1 MAIVKCA
8 DQLLPKLANIQ
19 LHHYLS
25 ERVAANSHN
34 YAFDLEGLK
43 EALTDLES
51 ELGFAL
57 VLAKGLEVLDHE
69 RRVNASRSNASIAYL
84 HGASEFLLDHASNL
98 TRLDGSRNGPV
109 GMYPTGFAIIDN
121 LAAGRMNNA
130 QTLRVQSVQLLNNRD
145 YSEQQ
150 GYAEDKER
158 MRDPENYVWIIP
170 QRIFVFAHELM
181 GQREGQAKQPWD
193 HWDVIGDDD
202 YIAAARAVYT
212 KDIAEAAQVVCK
224 LCNLHVE
231 YSNPFPEEDDNDH
244 LVGIE
249 FDTPVRTLWP
259 TEIFAWLR
267 LRHERGLPLP
277 VVDHPLLNQPLGQ
290 FDPAAKPVA
299 DHEPWF
305 TELVNKL
312 AAFQPRYASLPE
324 MVFGNP

>member
-1 MAIVKCA
+1 MVVKCSEA
-8 DQLLPKLANIQ
+8 AAPKLSYA
-19 LHHYLS
+19 LL
-25 ERVAANSHN
+25 ERDAEQETARYSKNVKRG
-34 YAFDLEGLK
+34 LERITQWYSDPGVSAVKAINGLK
-43 EALTDLES
+43 AI
-51 ELGFAL
+51 
-57 VLAKGLEVLDHE
+57 
-69 RRVNASRSNASIAYL
+69 SRNLSFIHVATANVSAD
-84 HGASEFLLDHASNL
+84 FLFQTAPFDFVADYSLNL
-98 TRLDGSRNGPV
+98 TRLDGSRKGPV

-121 LAAGRMNNA
+121 LAAGRMYNA
-130 QTLRVQSVQLLNNRD
+130 QTLRDQSVQLLNNRD
-145 YSEQQ
+145 YDEQQ
-150 GYAEDKER
+150 SYAEDKER

-170 QRIFVFAHELM
+170 QRMFVFVHELM

-193 HWDVIGDDD
+193 SWDVIGDDA

-212 KDIAEAAQVVCK
+212 EDMAEAAQVLCK

-231 YSNPFPEEDDNDH
+231 YSNPFPEGNNDDH

-290 FDPAAKPVA
+290 FDPAAKPVT
-299 DHEPWF
+299 DYEPWF

-312 AAFQPRYASLPE
+312 AAFQPRYASLPG
-324 MVFGNP
+324 MVFENP

>member
-1 MAIVKCA
+1 MVVSCPAALSPRFTFRDLLAYQTA
-8 DQLLPKLANIQ
+8 D
-19 LHHYLS
+19 
-25 ERVAANSHN
+25 RVRLEENR
-34 YAFDLEGLK
+34 AFNLEGLP
-43 EALTDLES
+43 EWYNNPGESDGLAIVSLNLLLAELS
-51 ELGFAL
+51 ELL
-57 VLAKGLEVLDHE
+57 VFDHGMRRADSAQLAAMQFV
-69 RRVNASRSNASIAYL
+69 SNYR
-84 HGASEFLLDHASNL
+84 SNL
-98 TRLDGSRNGPV
+98 TRLDGSRQGPV

-130 QTLRVQSVQLLNNRD
+130 QTLRDQSVQLLSNRD

-212 KDIAEAAQVVCK
+212 KDIAEAAQVLCK

-231 YSNPFPEEDDNDH
+231 YSNPFPEGDNDDH

-324 MVFGNP
+324 MVFENP

>member
-1 MAIVKCA
+1 MVMMCSTPISPKISFDVLKDHALQDVSRYTKNTQRGLNRIQQWYDDPGNYEFKALNGLEAVSRNLPFVRIVKSRA
-8 DQLLPKLANIQ
+8 SDNFQISTA
-19 LHHYLS
+19 
-25 ERVAANSHN
+25 
-34 YAFDLEGLK
+34 AFDFV
-43 EALTDLES
+43 AD
-51 ELGFAL
+51 
-57 VLAKGLEVLDHE
+57 
-69 RRVNASRSNASIAYL
+69 Y
-84 HGASEFLLDHASNL
+84 ASNL
-98 TRLDGSRNGPV
+98 TALDASRKGSV

-130 QTLRVQSVQLLNNRD
+130 QTLRDQSVQLLNNRD

-150 GYAEDKER
+150 SYAEDKER
-158 MRDPENYVWIIP
+158 MRDPENCVWIIP

-212 KDIAEAAQVVCK
+212 KDIGEAAQVVCK

-231 YSNPFPEEDDNDH
+231 YSNPFPEGDNDDH

-259 TEIFAWLR
+259 TEIFAWLC

-277 VVDHPLLNQPLGQ
+277 VVDHPLLSQPLGQ

-312 AAFQPRYASLPE
+312 ATFQPRYASLPE